1 MNVGRVKTHGQIRIA
16 RSEGRAHRV
25 AIRDQCRELR
35 AKLSEDA
42 RKRRE
47 NLSQA
52 IKGERLALRGTC
64 STRLADARAVT
75 DRAIAEARKTAV
87 DLHRLKAAAR
97 TPAQAAAA
105 ERARLRGATAI
116 KESDDEVRRN
126 LTPDLAIVWE
136 HVKHKPGMRSSKHAT
151 RTERFLQWV
160 HDHPNDAQRILIT
173 HAESAHLEEESEAA
187 YRARKAAELEEHR
200 RAQDA
205 KRAGRRVRQRSIA
218 NLNPQQDLD
227 ASAIPF

>member
-1 MNVGRVKTHGQIRIA
+1 MAKLKTHGQIRVA

-35 AKLSEDA
+35 TKLSEDA
-42 RKRRE
+42 RRRRE

-52 IKGERLALRGTC
+52 IKHERLALRGTC
-64 STRLADARAVT
+64 STRLADARAAT
-75 DRAIAEARKTAV
+75 DRAINEARKTAV
-87 DLHRLKAAAR
+87 DLHRLRMAAR
-97 TPAQAAAA
+97 TPAQNAAA

-136 HVKHKPGMRSSKHAT
+136 HVKHKPGMRSSKRAT

-160 HDHPNDAQRILIT
+160 HDHAGEAQRILIA
-173 HAESAHLEEESEAA
+173 HAESAHLEEESEDA
-187 YRARKAAELEEHR
+187 YRRRKLEEKAPRTR
-200 RAQDA
+200 RA
-205 KRAGRRVRQRSIA
+205 RATA
-218 NLNPQQDLD
+218 DLSD
-227 ASAIPF
+227 VPF